1 MVNGDPG
8 AESVYFW
15 DQTRKGVDRRGAGP
29 MDASVYGRGAG
40 EGFGV
45 MGLAPVE
52 ADMVDSIPPSYTGGN
67 IDNWR
72 IGKGATLYY
81 PVAVPGALWSVGDPH
96 ASQGDSEQCGT
107 AIVKKAIFTGEDC
120 PPQPSFGRHPPMGG
134 QCACGL
140 GPARA
145 VSLRLMLSPLQ

>member
-45 MGLAPVE
+45 MGLAPAE
-52 ADMVDSIPPSYTGGN
+52 ADMVDSIPSSYTGGN

-81 PVAVPGALWSVGDPH
+81 PVAVPGALWSVGDPQ

-107 AIVKKAIFTGEDC
+107 TIVKKAIFTGEDC
-120 PPQPSFGRHPPMGG
+120 PPSLPSVGTPQWGASALAG
-134 QCACGL
+134 W
-140 GPARA
+140 ARRA
-145 VSLRLMLSPLQ
+145 LRPFV